1 MPKALPASV
10 ILKASLCPWSQ
21 SFLNLHGGP
30 SLLHGQRG
38 RIAFTVPRVPV
49 RADPVTPEGFCLL
62 QTECQ
67 GWITCFNLGSL
78 SREPRLQS
86 WFC

>member
-1 MPKALPASV
+1 MPKVLPASV

-49 RADPVTPEGFCLL
+49 REDPVTPEGFYLSTPDGVSRL
-62 QTECQ
+62 D
-67 GWITCFNLGSL
+67 NLFQ
-78 SREPRLQS
+78 PWQP
-86 WFC
+86 F